1 MPIIQRTNL
10 NENTVLALWKIS
22 ESKEELFAMLN
33 GNLIDNG
40 GNLHSSLHWLAS
52 RVLLQELFA
61 GKSIE
66 LHKDEFNKPSLSID
80 NKPFSI
86 SITHSYAYA
95 AVMISHSHPVALDL
109 ERIDDRIMR
118 VAHKFIRDDEHFG
131 ENLPSVYN
139 TIIWSAKETLYKYY
153 GKKALDFKL
162 HLKLHPFAYSEHPFT
177 AIGTIQKDTYILN
190 LPVHIET
197 IDGYVLTYSFGA

>member
-1 MPIIQRTNL
+1 M
-10 NENTVLALWKIS
+10 VLALWKIS
-22 ESKEELFAMLN
+22 ESKEELLAMLN

-40 GNLHSSLHWLAS
+40 TNLHSSIHWLAS
-52 RVLLQELFA
+52 RVLLQDLYP

-66 LHKDEFNKPSLSID
+66 LHKDEYNKPSLSIN
-80 NKPFSI
+80 NKPFAI

-95 AVMISHSHPVALDL
+95 AVMISDSHTVALDL
-109 ERIDDRIMR
+109 ERIDDRVIR
-118 VAHKFIRDDEHFG
+118 VAHKFIRDDEQFG
-131 ENLPSVYN
+131 AQHPAVYN

-162 HLKLHPFAYSEHPFT
+162 HLRLHPFEYHTEPFV
-177 AIGTIQKDTYILN
+177 ANGTIQKDNYLLD

-197 IDGYVLTYSFGA
+197 IDGYVLTYSFGT